1 MSLQLAL
8 TQLESL
14 AELLNE
20 RKRETEQYQA
30 FRDTLRRV
38 SGKFSLRPLADNNR
52 YLLRQD
58 NAHLV
63 VIYYFYLFV
72 FLADCKS
79 FFLRAGIQPKWDDL
93 QDQRASP
100 VVAQRPA
107 GVRHG
112 RLQIRRR
119 LPQLFREAHAQV
131 GISNHRRRGQLI
143 LSVAHLLS
151 GHCISGCVQVEDTST
166 SPTLSRLLSSGS
178 NLRSSEA
185 ISGVDNL
192 CQEMNQLMHDYEVI
206 TRIDSLISSLHGQYE
221 VITMSLTL

>member
-63 VIYYFYLFV
+63 VIYYFYL
-72 FLADCKS
+72 LKTPS
-79 FFLRAGIQPKWDDL
+79 NFFL
-93 QDQRASP
+93 
-100 VVAQRPA
+100 
-107 GVRHG
+107 
-112 RLQIRRR
+112 
-119 LPQLFREAHAQV
+119 LFCA
-131 GISNHRRRGQLI
+131 
-143 LSVAHLLS
+143 
-151 GHCISGCVQVEDTST
+151 
-166 SPTLSRLLSSGS
+166 SRLLGF
-178 NLRSSEA
+178 
-185 ISGVDNL
+185 G
-192 CQEMNQLMHDYEVI
+192 
-206 TRIDSLISSLHGQYE
+206 
-221 VITMSLTL
+221 